1 MSYRCIIIE
10 NIRRCFMAELNYE
23 IMKNVAIL
31 SESTKGWK
39 REVNIVRWNE
49 RKPKLDI
56 RDWDGEHIKMGKG
69 ITLNKEEVVELK
81 KILLE
86 TDMDSLD

>member
-1 MSYRCIIIE
+1 MNELKFEIKK
-10 NIRRCFMAELNYE
+10 NIS
-23 IMKNVAIL
+23 VW

-39 REVNIVRWNE
+39 REVNVISWNE

-56 RDWDGEHIKMGKG
+56 RDWDEEHKMMGKG
-69 ITLNKEEVVELK
+69 ITLSREEVSELK

-86 TDMDSLD
+86 SDIEKLLV